1 MAVQKNKTI
10 IETKTLLNKRFI
22 YNIMAS
28 TITVNKQAILDLV
41 KVKEEFNTIIE
52 SIELMSNAD
61 FMNSYKRAKEQIRK
75 RDFADWNEL

>member
-61 FMNSYKRAKEQIRK
+61 FMNSYKRAKQQIKK